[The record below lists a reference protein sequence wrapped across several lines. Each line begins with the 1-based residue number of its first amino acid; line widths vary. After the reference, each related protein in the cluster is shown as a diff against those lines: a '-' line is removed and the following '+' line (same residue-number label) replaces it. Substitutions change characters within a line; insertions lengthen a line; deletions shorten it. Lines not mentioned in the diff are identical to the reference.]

1 MSRCPVRLWDI
12 DKRLFLLLDDRS
24 QVVDLGLGGDI
35 CRSPSGVQLF
45 VESLGCE
52 FGSRS
57 AGVIIWCRLQLFDLC
72 SWTSGI
78 SAKGGKKNT
87 YLEHQVASELVH
99 LLQLCLNLL
108 RR

>member
-1 MSRCPVRLWDI
+1 MSHGPVRLWDI

-24 QVVDLGLGGDI
+24 QVVVLGLGGDI

-52 FGSRS
+52 FGSRG
-57 AGVIIWCRLQLFDLC
+57 AGVIIWCCFQLFDLC

-78 SAKGGKKNT
+78 SAKGGKRT
-87 YLEHQVASELVH
+87 RTLSIRSLLSSSISFSSASIS
-99 LLQLCLNLL
+99 
-108 RR
+108 